1 VSGVVATGA
10 ASGIG
15 RACAEVLVDEG
26 RAVALWDYSPS
37 VLEVGEQLG
46 MPAVVLDVTDDVAI
60 ASAVATSAEA
70 LGGIDG
76 LVHAA
81 GRVSVDPAGAL
92 TAPLWDA
99 VVDVNLR
106 AHALLVQALL
116 PHLRSADGP
125 AIVAISSIE
134 AIVGNGAIPAYCAS
148 KAGLLGLTRA
158 LAHQLGPEG
167 IRVNAVCPGFVE
179 TPMLA
184 DALSVPGLR
193 ESFEKSSP
201 LGRLA
206 QPVEIAHAVSFLL
219 SPKASFITGTQL
231 VVDGGTVAVNH

>member
-1 VSGVVATGA
+1 VVVTGA

-15 RACAEVLVDEG
+15 HACAEVLVGEG
-26 RAVALWDYSPS
+26 RPASLWDSSPA
-37 VLEVGEQLG
+37 VLEVGEALG
-46 MPAVVLDVTDDVAI
+46 MSAFIVDVTDEAAVT
-60 ASAVATSAEA
+60 SAVDASAEA
-70 LGGIDG
+70 MQGIDG

-81 GRVSVDPAGAL
+81 GRVSVDPVGAL

-106 AHALLVQALL
+106 AHALIVQALL
-116 PHLRSADGP
+116 PHLRVASDP
-125 AIVAISSIE
+125 AIVGISSIE

-158 LAHQLGPEG
+158 LADQLGPEG

-184 DALSVPGLR
+184 GALALPGLR
-193 ESFEKSSP
+193 ERFEKASP

-206 QPVEIAHAVSFLL
+206 QPVEIAYAVAFLL

>member
-1 VSGVVATGA
+1 VVVTGA

-15 RACAEVLVDEG
+15 RACAEVLIDEG
-26 RAVALWDYSPS
+26 RAVSLWDSAPA
-37 VLEVGEQLG
+37 VLEVAETLG
-46 MPAVVLDVTDDVAI
+46 MSAIIVDVTDDAAV
-60 ASAVATSAEA
+60 ASAVEGSAQA
-70 LGGIDG
+70 MQGIDG

-81 GRVSVDPAGAL
+81 GRVSVDPIGAL

-106 AHALLVQALL
+106 AHALIVQALL
-116 PHLRSADGP
+116 PHLRVARDA
-125 AIVAISSIE
+125 AIVGISSIE

-158 LAHQLGPEG
+158 MAHQLCPEG

-184 DALSVPGLR
+184 GALSVPGLR
-193 ESFEKSSP
+193 QGFEKSSP

-206 QPVEIAHAVSFLL
+206 QPVEIAYAVAFLL
-219 SPKASFITGTQL
+219 SARASFITGTHL